1 MVPTK
6 NFKTFLIEFAK
17 PVKNQ
22 VDIMYQS
29 MLDNLDETH
38 IEFSDDKLL
47 FNVGKTIKNST
58 YNLLDFVVRIA
69 SKPAIRL
76 GHDEQDKHAIVIDTT
91 GKLPSRTTLKRF
103 MEHGKYADR
112 IKEQIKKYLKKQGDS
127 LGESDPEK
135 VTTYEK
141 TKEVNTN
148 YEAHYEKLIKAI
160 DKKLADLGQAKD
172 YIKNKHTD
180 NANHAKQAVAD
191 AALGH
196 LHSNEFGEGFNG
208 FKSSVLKLPEAQ
220 FIKQL
225 ESEAKKKVLSR
236 LESYWEHKF

>member
-1 MVPTK
+1 MD
-6 NFKTFLIEFAK
+6 FKHFLIEYAK

-22 VDIMYQS
+22 VDLMYQS
-29 MLDNLDETH
+29 LLDNIDTNH
-38 IEFSDDKLL
+38 IEFSEGKLL

-58 YNLLDFVVRIA
+58 YNLLDFVVRVA

-76 GHDEQDKHAIVIDTT
+76 GHDEEDKHAIVIDTT
-91 GKLPSRTTLKRF
+91 GKLPSRVSLKRF

-112 IKEQIKKYLKKQGDS
+112 IKGEIKKYLKKVGK
-127 LGESDPEK
+127 GEASGEDDPEK
-135 VTTYEK
+135 ATTYEK
-141 TKEVNTN
+141 TRDINSN
-148 YEAHYEKLIKAI
+148 YETHYENLIKAI
-160 DKKLADLGQAKD
+160 DKKLEDLGKAKD
-172 YIKNKHTD
+172 YIKNKHGE
-180 NANHAKQAVAD
+180 NANHAKLAMAD

-196 LHSNEFGEGFNG
+196 LHNDEFGEGFNG

-225 ESEAKKKVLSR
+225 ESEPKKMILSR